1 MNIKGR
7 GEWGSVGGFLAK
19 SQKVLKPVDKFA
31 TKQSFS
37 ALSMWKVDL
46 ITYLE
51 LDKKRLSLIYG
62 NFRHYRPHLIGILVS
77 PCFVLAIKT
86 SL

>member
-1 MNIKGR
+1 
-7 GEWGSVGGFLAK
+7 
-19 SQKVLKPVDKFA
+19 
-31 TKQSFS
+31 
-37 ALSMWKVDL
+37 MWKVDL